1 MPRVAVVDRQSQ
13 SGGSQRGRT
22 LGGARGNA
30 LLTSLTAAV
39 LLVLLAVEGATIPLI
54 RQLLSVHVFVGLLLL
69 GPVAL
74 KLASTGYRFTRYY
87 LGRADYVRLG
97 PPAPPMRFVVAPILV
112 LSTLVLFG
120 TGVALVASPARG
132 AVLTL
137 HKASFIVWFGAMT
150 LHVLAYVYRVGRHL
164 VAEAARRVAGRGY
177 RLALALAAVAAGIVA
192 AVVVYPQA
200 GPWFNQPAA
209 SGKGDLSSSLPP
221 KTEAAPPAPPSAV
234 ESGLLPWRLDTP
246 LSREIVLPRV
256 GSRGLVVLGGLESGN
271 SSTGAVDL
279 LDTRN
284 GALSPHGTLLQAT
297 HDAAGAALARR
308 QLVIGGGTTAPARS
322 TQITT
327 GVKTAQGG
335 ALAGARA
342 DAGAVTIGR
351 SVYVVGGYDGSAMD
365 REVVAT
371 TDGRTYRSVAALPV
385 AVRYP
390 ALAVLGSSI
399 YVFGG
404 LLANGH
410 PTAAVQVIDPASRT
424 ARVVG
429 RLPRP
434 VDGAAAG
441 VLNRTIYLAGGRTAS
456 GATTAIFAF
465 DPRGASFLRAGSL
478 RVAVANAGAAVTG
491 GRLWLVGGETADGR
505 PVDDVQMVVPNR
517 AFGSAGAAGAGSPF
531 FGSRLLVAD
540 RGNDRLLLL
549 DDRNRVVWK
558 YPARGRAAPRGGF
571 YFPDDAF
578 FIHDGRAIISNQEDN
593 DTIVEIA
600 YPSGYIRFRY
610 GHPRTPG
617 TPRGYLNTP
626 DDTYLLRNGDLS
638 VADAGNCRV
647 LIIDPRTKRVLH
659 QIGTPGR
666 CAHDPP
672 FALGSPNGDTP
683 LADGNLLVSEING
696 SWIDELT
703 LSGRPVWSVRL
714 PIGYPSDPQQIGPDR
729 YLVADYEDPGALVEF
744 DRRGRIEYRY
754 QPTSAPGRLD
764 HPSLAELLPSGVFMV
779 NDDYNDRMVAID
791 PATRAVVW
799 QYGVTGRPGTAPGRL
814 NTPDGFDL
822 LAPAGRTPTHP
833 TTG

>member
-1 MPRVAVVDRQSQ
+1 M
-13 SGGSQRGRT
+13 
-22 LGGARGNA
+22 
-30 LLTSLTAAV
+30 
-39 LLVLLAVEGATIPLI
+39 LLAVEGATIPLI
-54 RQLLSVHVFVGLLLL
+54 GQLLSVHVFVGLLLL

-74 KLASTGYRFTRYY
+74 KLASTGYRFARYY
-87 LGRADYVRLG
+87 LGGSEYVRLR
-97 PPAPPMRFVVAPILV
+97 PPASLMRFVVAPVLV

-120 TGVALVASPARG
+120 TGLALLASPVRG
-132 AVLTL
+132 TVLLL

-150 LHVLAYVYRVGRHL
+150 VHVLAYVYRVVRHL
-164 VAEAARRVAGRGY
+164 VAEASRRVGGRGY
-177 RLALALAAVAAGIVA
+177 RLALALTAVAAGIVA
-192 AVVVYPQA
+192 AIVVYPQA
-200 GPWFNQPAA
+200 SPWFNPPAG
-209 SGKGDLSSSLPP
+209 SGKDDLRPSRVVPRT
-221 KTEAAPPAPPSAV
+221 KTAPAVQPSAV
-234 ESGLLPWRLDTP
+234 ESGLLPWQLRTP
-246 LSREIVLPRV
+246 LSRETVLPRV
-256 GSRGLVVLGGLESGN
+256 GRRGLVVLGGLGSGD
-271 SSTGAVDL
+271 SSTTAVDL

-284 GALSPHGTLLQAT
+284 GALSAHGTLLQAT
-297 HDAAGAALARR
+297 HDAAGATLGAR

-322 TQITT
+322 TQIEAAART
-327 GVKTAQGG
+327 VRGG
-335 ALAGARA
+335 ALAEARA
-342 DAGAVTIGR
+342 DAGAVTVGPF
-351 SVYVVGGYDGSAMD
+351 VYVVGGYDGSAMD

-371 TDGRTYRSVAALPV
+371 ADGRTYRSVAALPV

-390 ALAVLGSSI
+390 ALAVLGSRI

-410 PTAAVQVIDPASRT
+410 PTAAVQVVDPAART

-429 RLPRP
+429 RLPVP
-434 VDGAAAG
+434 LDGAAAG
-441 VLNRTIYLAGGRTAS
+441 VLNGTIYLVGGRT
-456 GATTAIFAF
+456 GLGTTAAIFAF
-465 DPRGASFLRAGSL
+465 EPHGASFLRAGSL

-491 GRLWLVGGETADGR
+491 GRLWLVGGERADGR
-505 PVDDVQMVVPNR
+505 PIADVQMVVPNN

-531 FGSRLLVAD
+531 FGDRLLVAD
-540 RGNDRLLLL
+540 RGNDRLLVF

-558 YPARGRAAPRGGF
+558 YPARRRAAPRGGF

-578 FIHDGRAIISNQEDN
+578 FIHRGRAIVSNQEDN

-600 YPSGYIRFRY
+600 YPSGHVLFQY

-647 LIIDPRTKRVLH
+647 LIIDPRTKRVIH
-659 QIGTPGR
+659 EIGTPGR

-672 FALGSPNGDTP
+672 AALGSPNGDTP

-703 LSGRPVWSVRL
+703 PSGRRVWAVHLS
-714 PIGYPSDPQQIGPDR
+714 IGYPSDPQQIGPDR

-744 DRRGRIEYRY
+744 DRRGRVEYRY

-779 NDDYNDRMVAID
+779 ND
-791 PATRAVVW
+791 
-799 QYGVTGRPGTAPGRL
+799 
-814 NTPDGFDL
+814 
-822 LAPAGRTPTHP
+822 
-833 TTG
+833 